1 MMTLN
6 GVTHRHPESLS
17 GVPVFVGTRAPV
29 RSLFD
34 CRRAGEMCGI
44 FLIPYQSILVHIQ
57 RLIIINT

>member
-6 GVTHRHPESLS
+6 GVTHRHPERLS

-34 CRRAGEMCGI
+34 YRRAAEMCGI
-44 FLIPYQSILVHIQ
+44 FLIPYQSILIH
-57 RLIIINT
+57 T